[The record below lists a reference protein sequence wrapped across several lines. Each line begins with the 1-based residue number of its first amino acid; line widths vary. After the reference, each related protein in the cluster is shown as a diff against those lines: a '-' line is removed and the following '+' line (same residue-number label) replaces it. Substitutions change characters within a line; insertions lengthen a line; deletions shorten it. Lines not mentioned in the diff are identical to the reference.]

1 MNTQSFWMLQI
12 SASLLMYR
20 QILDEIE
27 ANDCKNFTK
36 WAYASKTKKIVSLPF
51 AYAKSLIIP
60 SPRVPSPSTK
70 T

>member
-1 MNTQSFWMLQI
+1 MLKI

-27 ANDCKNFTK
+27 ANDCNNFTK
-36 WAYASKTKKIVSLPF
+36 RAYASKTKKIVSLPF

>member
-1 MNTQSFWMLQI
+1 
-12 SASLLMYR
+12 MYR

-36 WAYASKTKKIVSLPF
+36 WAYASKTKKIAS
-51 AYAKSLIIP
+51 YAKSLIIP